1 MKIKPEMKER
11 LKKAIK
17 PDSYV
22 VPEDVR
28 KSAAKGLELRKK
40 FGRGGM
46 SPSEA
51 REEGIW
57 SGVNTAKALISGKIN
72 RSLAERMKRY
82 FTRHASD
89 AEAKGDESRGFWGKD
104 SNPSA
109 GWIAHHIWGGNSGR
123 SWVNGLDLD

>member
-11 LKKAIK
+11 LRKAIK

-28 KSAAKGLELRKK
+28 KAAAKGLELRKK
-40 FGRGGM
+40 FNRGGL
-46 SPSEA
+46 SIKEASEQ
-51 REEGIW
+51 GIG
-57 SGVNTAKALISGKIN
+57 SGVARARDLSNGRVSADTVKRM
-72 RSLAERMKRY
+72 RSY
-82 FTRHASD
+82 FARHDGD
-89 AEAKGDESRGFWGKD
+89 ADAKGDESRGFWGRD

-109 GWIAHHIWGGNSGR
+109 GWIAWLLWGGNSGR

>member
-28 KSAAKGLELRKK
+28 KAAAKGLELRKK
-40 FGRGGM
+40 FNRGGL
-46 SPSEA
+46 SIKEA
-51 REEGIW
+51 SQQGIG
-57 SGVNTAKALISGKIN
+57 SGVARARDLSNGRVSADTVKRM
-72 RSLAERMKRY
+72 RSY
-82 FTRHASD
+82 FARHTGD
-89 AEAKGDESRGFWGKD
+89 ADAKGSDSAGYWGKD

-109 GWIAHHIWGGNSGR
+109 GYIANLLWGGSAGKA
-123 SWVNGLDLD
+123 WVNGLDLD